1 MELRPV
7 ICMLSTDDYR
17 IVSQYPSVQEAS
29 DDTLTSV
36 DDIRLSLMEGCAIN
50 GFVWTRQ
57 FVKKVKCQ
65 ASSARKQL
73 YKKAVIQYDLDSNIV
88 HTFTSV
94 AEATKL
100 TGITNIDK
108 AARGVLRLAGGYK
121 WKYIENN

>member
-1 MELRPV
+1 
-7 ICMLSTDDYR
+7 MLSTDDYR
-17 IVSQYPSVQEAS
+17 IVSQYSSVQEAS
-29 DDTLTSV
+29 DDTLTSI

-57 FVKKVKCQ
+57 FVKKVKCH
-65 ASSARKQL
+65 ASSTRKQM

-121 WKYIENN
+121 WKYTESK